1 MKLVAFDY
9 AMIGILA
16 VGLPLYGLWEYRSMR
31 RWASDPRVRSY
42 KLTILTETALSLLVL
57 GLWATS
63 ARDFTDL
70 GLGLEPAWR
79 WWLGV
84 AIAVVTCVLLT
95 VQTVTLWDDTAKLA
109 NVRRQFGG
117 LRDLLPRNAREER
130 WWIAMSI
137 TVGIC
142 EELLYRGYLIVVLDV
157 FLELWQ
163 SVLLSTLVFGSIHLY
178 QGRSGILKT
187 GAFGLVLVGLFL
199 LTGSLWVPML
209 IHMAM
214 DIASGITGR
223 RALQQPTHAAPAHR
237 EDQAGWPS

>member
-1 MKLVAFDY
+1 MNLVAFDY
-9 AMIGILA
+9 AMIGILV

-42 KLTILTETALSLLVL
+42 KLTILTETVLSLLVL
-57 GLWATS
+57 GLWAAT

-70 GLGLEPAWR
+70 GLGLEQTWR

-84 AIAVVTCVLLT
+84 AIVIATGALLA
-95 VQTVTLWDDTAKLA
+95 VQTVTLWNDPEKLA
-109 NVRRQFGG
+109 NVRRQLGE
-117 LRDLLPRNAREER
+117 LRDLLPRGTREQR

-137 TVGIC
+137 TVGVC
-142 EELLYRGYLIVVLDV
+142 EELLYRGYLIAVLDV

-163 SVLLSTLVFGSIHLY
+163 SVLLSTVAFGLIHIY

-187 GAFGLVLVGLFL
+187 GAFGLVLAGLFL
-199 LTGSLWVPML
+199 LTGSLWAPIL
-209 IHMAM
+209 IHMVM

-223 RALQQPTHAAPAHR
+223 RALQQPTPAAPPHR
-237 EDQAGWPS
+237 EDQTG